1 MTEVVLQQESPKH
14 PIQSWRQSAT
24 QSEGLPDYGASITT
38 PVQKTIRSNR
48 KVVQCYVLA

>member
-24 QSEGLPDYGASITT
+24 QSEGLPDYRASIMT
-38 PVQKTIRSNR
+38 PVQRTI
-48 KVVQCYVLA
+48 